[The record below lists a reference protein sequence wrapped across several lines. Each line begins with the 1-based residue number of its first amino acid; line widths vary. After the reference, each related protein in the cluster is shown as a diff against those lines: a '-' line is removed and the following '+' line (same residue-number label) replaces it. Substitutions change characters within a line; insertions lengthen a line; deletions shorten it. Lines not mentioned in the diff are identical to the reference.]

1 MKSTISSS
9 RQRICH
15 GLIDFINNVF
25 HGKVRK
31 TDVSENGN
39 SDRCIIKGKLVLQH
53 SDGEEP
59 AAPPPGLSISV
70 QLISRSEISPGEV
83 SCF

>member
-1 MKSTISSS
+1 MKSTISSL

-15 GLIDFINNVF
+15 ELIDFINNVF